1 MKKFNVYV
9 KINGATEKYQVVH
22 ESHEQAIS
30 LVREEVKR
38 KKHGAI
44 LAVEVA

>member
-9 KINGATEKYQVVH
+9 KVNGATEKYQVVH
-22 ESHEQAIS
+22 ETHEEAIS
-30 LVREEVKR
+30 LVREEVQK

-44 LAVEVA
+44 LAVEVI